1 MRILLTAWSIQRNRT
16 PRAPGLV
23 ALTQAYVVVAV
34 GTVVALAVLAA
45 VAPSLATQDAWGHA
59 VIVAVFAVV
68 LPLRVRAARHG
79 SLSALR
85 AVGIISAVLFLVNVV
100 EAMIPGL
107 FPTWMR
113 IEMAAIAVLMA
124 ISVRLVVRA
133 RLADRPVANRH
144 VAVPAGR

>member
-1 MRILLTAWSIQRNRT
+1 MVNTDQLERA

-23 ALTQAYVVVAV
+23 AVTRAYVVVAV
-34 GTVVALAVLAA
+34 GTVVALGVLAA

-68 LPLRVRAARHG
+68 LPLRVRAARRG

-85 AVGIISAVLFLVNVV
+85 AVAIISAVLFLVNVV
-100 EAMIPGL
+100 EAAVPDL

-113 IEMAAIAVLMA
+113 IEMVAIAVLMA
-124 ISVRLVVRA
+124 TSVLLVVRA
-133 RLADRPVANRH
+133 RLADRPLADRHTGNRH
-144 VAVPAGR
+144 TAVPAGR